1 MKKSMMQK
9 VAKSAGDSSVALAEA
24 APGAKVARK
33 AKDKSV
39 KDKHSKALENGMPA
53 LKRGKGAAGVL
64 RQTPSQTVGPFFA
77 YGLVP
82 GQYGYS
88 EGNAFPSLFDGCIA
102 DETVT
107 GEKIELVGRV
117 FDGEGKPIPDAVIE
131 ILQADASG
139 KYLKPGGDAQPGF
152 RGFGRFGT
160 GTDSRNEF
168 RFQTIKPGAT
178 KDGQAPHLN
187 VIVLMR
193 GLLVHAFTRAYFE
206 GEAANDRDP
215 VLNSVPP
222 GRRKTL
228 LALREGAGGGPAVYR
243 FDIRMQGDDETV
255 FFEV

>member
-1 MKKSMMQK
+1 MKKSMMEK
-9 VAKSAGDSSVALAEA
+9 VAKPAKDSSVALAEA
-24 APGAKVARK
+24 ARGSEGKRSKAPKGGLPKRK
-33 AKDKSV
+33 A
-39 KDKHSKALENGMPA
+39 
-53 LKRGKGAAGVL
+53 GKGAAVVL

-102 DETVT
+102 DESVP
-107 GEKIELVGRV
+107 GERIEVVGRV
-117 FDGEGKPIPDAVIE
+117 FDGEGKPVPDAVIE

-139 KYLKPGGDAQPGF
+139 RYLKGRDEAQPGF
-152 RGFGRFGT
+152 RGFGRVGT
-160 GTDSRNEF
+160 GTDPRNEF
-168 RFQTIKPGAT
+168 RFETIRPGPT

-215 VLNSVPP
+215 VLNSVPQ

-228 LALREGAGGGPAVYR
+228 LAIRQGDRGGRPVYQ
-243 FDIRMQGDDETV
+243 FDIRMQGADETV
-255 FFEV
+255 FFDV